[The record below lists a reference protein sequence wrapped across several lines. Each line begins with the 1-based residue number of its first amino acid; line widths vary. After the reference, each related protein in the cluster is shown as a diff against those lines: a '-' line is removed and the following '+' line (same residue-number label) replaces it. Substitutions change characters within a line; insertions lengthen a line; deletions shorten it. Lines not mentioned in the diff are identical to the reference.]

1 MSAIRTE
8 RDGTPLTIRFPCPSS
23 SRSSTPTSSSSAATS
38 SRAWRASVAAAIT
51 ALPTR
56 WVARLANVPMSCG
69 PVSVSAV
76 SMTISSNSTPS
87 VSAAI
92 WPMTVFSPCP
102 RSVAERVTTNDPLV
116 VAWIRACDGS
126 PPRFMP
132 VG

>member
-1 MSAIRTE
+1 MTARRQMAEPPGRGGLRDRT
-8 RDGTPLTIRFPCPSS
+8 
-23 SRSSTPTSSSSAATS
+23 AV
-38 SRAWRASVAAAIT
+38 RASVAAAIT
-51 ALPTR
+51 AFPTR

-76 SMTISSNSTPS
+76 SMTICSYGTPI

-92 WPMTVFSPCP
+92 WAMTVRSPWP
-102 RSVAERVTTNDPLV
+102 RSVAERVTTKEPLV

-126 PPRFMP
+126 PPRFIP